1 MDTLTWSH
9 LFTLNSILLSPAARG
24 ENVKSVI
31 GYIGESVILKS
42 DADPLWTLET
52 IQWSIYNNVTYIAT
66 FDNNETRVNRW
77 PSFEDRLVLNTTS
90 GDLTIKNVMAKDKIK
105 YKVHLQR
112 QGSEEKKI
120 SFVQLD
126 VRGENDFNYLYC
138 LFISLKNHGLSMFL
152 TNMGQQ
158 TFLFFQT

>member
-1 MDTLTWSH
+1 M
-9 LFTLNSILLSPAARG
+9 
-24 ENVKSVI
+24 KSVI

-66 FDNNETRVNRW
+66 FDNNVTRVSRW
-77 PSFEDRLVLNTTS
+77 PSFEDRLALNTTS

-112 QGSEEKKI
+112 QGNEEKKI

-138 LFISLKNHGLSMFL
+138 LFISLKNYGLSIFL
-152 TNMGQQ
+152 NIFVLSNLIFYSLYGHKN
-158 TFLFFQT
+158 